1 MRTNTLLK
9 ILSVFAA
16 ISLAGCDVKDP
27 IYNTPH
33 PDKGAIVITADW
45 TRRGEGIAIPPEYI
59 TEAAGT
65 SFTLHEPVA
74 VLTGLFVPGRT
85 ELLGYNPA
93 EHVTVKDGVAT
104 VSNDPDNAGMQHPE
118 PGVLL
123 GGTAAA
129 DVVADDT
136 VSVVLPMRQLFRKIA
151 FELTVTD
158 GDTKRITGVEARLE
172 GVAPSVD
179 LRTGEV
185 TGVAAT
191 VPVPFV
197 LSEGKL
203 VGAVWVP
210 GVIPGA
216 VQRMS
221 VTLTFT
227 DGMTDTVETDFSE
240 MFKNFNTDK
249 LHPMRLTGDIYAPV
263 NSETGGTIIGWTETG
278 GGDVNAGV
286 E

>member
-1 MRTNTLLK
+1 MKITITLLCVWAT
-9 ILSVFAA
+9 LF
-16 ISLAGCDVKDP
+16 LAGCDVKDP

-45 TRRGEGIAIPPEYI
+45 TQRGEGIATPSEYT
-59 TEAAGT
+59 TEAAGA
-65 SFTLHEPVA
+65 SFSLHEPVA
-74 VLTGLFVPGRT
+74 ALTGLFVPGRT

-104 VSNDPDNAGMQHPE
+104 VDNDPDNAGMQHPE

-123 GGTAAA
+123 GGTVTA

-151 FELTVTD
+151 FELTVSG
-158 GDTKRITGVEARLE
+158 GDIRRITGIEARLE

-185 TGVAAT
+185 TGVVT
-191 VPVPFV
+191 VVPVPFV
-197 LSEGKL
+197 RLEGKL

-210 GVIPGA
+210 GMIPGA
-216 VQRMS
+216 VQRMV
-221 VTLTFT
+221 VTLTFV
-227 DGMTDTVETDFSE
+227 DGVTDTVETDFSE
-240 MFKNFNTDK
+240 MFKDFNTDK
-249 LHPMRLTGDIYAPV
+249 LHPMRLTGDVYAPV
-263 NSETGGTIIGWTETG
+263 NLETGGTIIGWTETD